1 MTENEQW
8 QWQESGHAWH
18 GVGIYHVTLTVPSRQ
33 PLLGTLVIPDNNPA
47 LARVERSEMGRRL
60 VGVLGQISKYH
71 PEIRLLRY
79 AIMPDHLH
87 AVLYVTR
94 TMPKGIMSVVRGIWQ
109 GAKKVGREYV
119 LSVSPNSIRDNK
131 QYTNSIENVNPIFTE
146 MPFVRPMSRHGQL
159 KAMMRYVEMNPQRL
173 ATKRLMPRYF
183 CVQHDIVIGGQT
195 YDGIGNIALLQAE
208 KYMPV
213 HVRHTLVEAADRGE
227 ATPLRD
233 YMNSCVLAA
242 RKGTVMVSPF
252 ISPQERE
259 VLTVLM
265 KEQRPVIVLADNGF
279 GDYYK
284 PSDNLF
290 EACAS
295 GHLLILSPW
304 LHDTDK
310 RHITRAECVEL
321 NLLAEKICETL

>member
-1 MTENEQW
+1 
-8 QWQESGHAWH
+8 
-18 GVGIYHVTLTVPSRQ
+18 
-33 PLLGTLVIPDNNPA
+33 
-47 LARVERSEMGRRL
+47 
-60 VGVLGQISKYH
+60 
-71 PEIRLLRY
+71 
-79 AIMPDHLH
+79 
-87 AVLYVTR
+87 
-94 TMPKGIMSVVRGIWQ
+94 
-109 GAKKVGREYV
+109 
-119 LSVSPNSIRDNK
+119 
-131 QYTNSIENVNPIFTE
+131 
-146 MPFVRPMSRHGQL
+146 
-159 KAMMRYVEMNPQRL
+159 
-173 ATKRLMPRYF
+173 
-183 CVQHDIVIGGQT
+183 
-195 YDGIGNIALLQAE
+195 
-208 KYMPV
+208 
-213 HVRHTLVEAADRGE
+213 
-227 ATPLRD
+227 
-233 YMNSCVLAA
+233 
-242 RKGTVMVSPF
+242 MVSPF